1 MKLDFNPRNSTWY
14 FIHEILQQAR
24 TIDKEELVAKHLV
37 GIQLSFQFPH
47 RSFPGAF
54 YPKIGSVKPGDF
66 SVNNAVIYVCV
77 NPTLA
82 LYNECNTAVT
92 QGYRAYLLV
101 PTRML
106 VGCRQNAESVA
117 PRRITVL
124 AIEDFASQNIDD
136 WLAHSDGDLIGG
148 FRRLL
153 EVYNQR
159 VDSVETDK
167 SMLIEIPKNLQD

>member
-1 MKLDFNPRNSTWY
+1 
-14 FIHEILQQAR
+14 
-24 TIDKEELVAKHLV
+24 
-37 GIQLSFQFPH
+37 
-47 RSFPGAF
+47 
-54 YPKIGSVKPGDF
+54 
-66 SVNNAVIYVCV
+66 
-77 NPTLA
+77 
-82 LYNECNTAVT
+82 
-92 QGYRAYLLV
+92 
-101 PTRML
+101 ML